1 MRFYNHKSS
10 VIFDIYLK
18 LYDSELSFE
27 KKKLVFKS
35 LLVGESWS
43 WKVTGISK
51 LCLASFKKIKFEKSK
66 KLKTKRQTKN
76 IVRRQLTNV
85 DNTIKDI
92 FISKRTKEYISLMIL
107 NLILIKVIF
116 CMTF

>member
-10 VIFDIYLK
+10 AIFDIYLK

-51 LCLASFKKIKFEKSK
+51 SCLESLKKINLKNLENSK
-66 KLKTKRQTKN
+66 Q
-76 IVRRQLTNV
+76 NV
-85 DNTIKDI
+85 
-92 FISKRTKEYISLMIL
+92 EL
-107 NLILIKVIF
+107 
-116 CMTF
+116 